1 MIANKNKAKA
11 MQKIFHVIG
20 NVNPIVE
27 DVIQSKNV
35 IIKCVN
41 VNVEI
46 IISVKKIIA
55 GFLAY
60 VLVRIVCI

>member
-1 MIANKNKAKA
+1 MIAKKNKAKA

-41 VNVEI
+41 VNVKI
-46 IISVKKIIA
+46 IINVKKIIA